1 MPFTFLAHQAPV
13 LPLKLRWP
21 RAFAGT
27 ALVLGSIAPDCEYF
41 LRGQVLTTFSH
52 KLWSQPLF
60 CLPLTLLLVFLVRR
74 LIIGPLAAHLPALPQ
89 RGPLGALGRLHLG
102 DYQSLDGVPPGYWPR
117 AVVGAL
123 IGALSHLLLDDFTH
137 DTGWSV
143 THLALLQ
150 APLPLQFLGQPL
162 PLYRA
167 LQFGGTAV
175 CALLSLALLL
185 RLGQRRLLRPAAPPP
200 LVPTPRSHRALW
212 GSLLLSLLGGAL
224 LCGLRLAFAAHLWT
238 DWWGAPVVM
247 PDRTPLMEGLGV
259 LFCHLVTFGFL
270 GLCLGCWRARA
281 LMQAAQDVRQVRP
294 APTVCDSA

>member
-117 AVVGAL
+117 AVVGA
-123 IGALSHLLLDDFTH
+123 
-137 DTGWSV
+137 
-143 THLALLQ
+143 
-150 APLPLQFLGQPL
+150 
-162 PLYRA
+162 
-167 LQFGGTAV
+167 
-175 CALLSLALLL
+175 
-185 RLGQRRLLRPAAPPP
+185 RRLEQRDGLGDRTALAGEHA
-200 LVPTPRSHRALW
+200 LDQRAV
-212 GSLLLSLLGGAL
+212 
-224 LCGLRLAFAAHLWT
+224 LAFSRRH
-238 DWWGAPVVM
+238 
-247 PDRTPLMEGLGV
+247 R
-259 LFCHLVTFGFL
+259 
-270 GLCLGCWRARA
+270 RA
-281 LMQAAQDVRQVRP
+281 
-294 APTVCDSA
+294 